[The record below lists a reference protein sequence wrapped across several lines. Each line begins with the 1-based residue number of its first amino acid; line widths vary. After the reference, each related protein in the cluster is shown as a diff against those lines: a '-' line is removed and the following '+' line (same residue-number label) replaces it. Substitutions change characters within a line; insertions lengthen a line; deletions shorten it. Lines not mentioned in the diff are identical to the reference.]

1 MILDATDNALKKA
14 DVKDIM
20 ATAVSITSAADA
32 VAMTFD
38 SSENAT
44 FAGNIIK
51 GNLTISGTEID
62 LSSGDLTIDVA
73 GDITLDADGG
83 DWKFADGGTD
93 IGQFINSSSDF
104 KIRSVVQDKDLIF
117 EGNDGGSTITALTLD
132 MSSAGFATFNNGI
145 TLKNELYINNADG
158 SATAGYLYNDSNDFV
173 IRSYSQDKDIIFKGN
188 DGGSVIE
195 AMRIDMSE
203 GGKIT
208 TSGDIAVGADIQMAN
223 GRGISFAA
231 TSNSSGAMSSELLD
245 DYEEGTWTP
254 AWVATTSTVT
264 VNRAVYT
271 KIGNL
276 VTVHAYI
283 SNISPATSGDPQ
295 YITGLPYTA
304 IANAHYGAGH
314 IVYSTDADV
323 EGIGMLVQTDSTQM
337 YFHYIDGSSGN
348 AVTRANWNSIKSS
361 GLALIFTATYRAA
374 A

>member
-1 MILDATDNALKKA
+1 MASTLAVGGVVTANAGVVVDN
-14 DVKDIM
+14 
-20 ATAVSITSAADA
+20 ITID
-32 VAMTFD
+32 
-38 SSENAT
+38 
-44 FAGNIIK
+44 
-51 GNLTISGTEID
+51 GTEID

-73 GDITLDADGG
+73 GDLILDAGG
-83 DWKFADGGTD
+83 DDFRFDYGGTTHLY
-93 IGQFINSSSDF
+93 ISNNSGNTTIQTAISDEDLVF
-104 KIRSVVQDKDLIF
+104 K
-117 EGNDGGSTITALTLD
+117 GNDGGSTITALTLD